1 MLESKGNRSN
11 ISNIN
16 QNSLRKPR
24 FGLQG
29 TFFFNIKSL
38 SRRFLGMGKGRI
50 QGTVDEEISKNVPL
64 IDKKDM
70 KDQRTREEIYSAGI
84 FEWVKT
90 ERAGETCKFK
100 EISLQEGIEY
110 IVFEDGSR
118 VVSSLVGD
126 VVLLHENE
134 QQVLGASIIPARTDE
149 EILGYVQKPAQSVN
163 QSTGISKDSP
173 VLAILEKS
181 KKRTEKLALTLSVK
195 IPTPELYAVIKENF
209 EDVDSVLLE
218 NVLQQIQEV
227 MLREAVKRELL
238 NIYNKRKKQQPV

>member
-1 MLESKGNRSN
+1 MNFINRIFPKLVKENKTVSN
-11 ISNIN
+11 
-16 QNSLRKPR
+16 
-24 FGLQG
+24 
-29 TFFFNIKSL
+29 
-38 SRRFLGMGKGRI
+38 
-50 QGTVDEEISKNVPL
+50 EIS
-64 IDKKDM
+64 KKDM